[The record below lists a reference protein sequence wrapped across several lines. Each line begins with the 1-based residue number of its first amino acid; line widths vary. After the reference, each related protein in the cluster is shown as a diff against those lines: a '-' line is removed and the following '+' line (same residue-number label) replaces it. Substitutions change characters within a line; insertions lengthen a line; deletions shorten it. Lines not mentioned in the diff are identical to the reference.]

1 MNRREVL
8 GALGAASASSL
19 LWALGCGAPEQA
31 VRRAPA
37 LREDEVRGWLHD
49 AVAKLAAAGFG
60 DAHALA
66 VTRRRTLAATDVL
79 GQGVRRVRADG
90 VVVAVRDQD
99 GAFREQ
105 VTADL
110 SADGVAAAVRALAGD
125 KPRWARVDFGR
136 PVASGVAAVEP
147 SDDELLAMTQAIR
160 ARDRAL
166 TSRIVY
172 RAELVDIDDARVWSV
187 GRGRDLEQRL
197 VRVRQAATRV
207 AWNGT
212 RPVVAEAARG
222 WIGAPS
228 AHDLTREALEAATRG
243 ALALMTPAA
252 FADGEH
258 AVVLAP
264 SVVAAIVDAAVPALL
279 TTTAARRPE
288 VARRLEVGAAVAAP
302 LLSLADDPTAG
313 GAFDAYGGFYFDD
326 EGEPAAALAL
336 IDQGH
341 VVGRIADRAG
351 VAAKRATVAGRG
363 LRPGHVGAVAPAAAH
378 LVVAPGT
385 TAQQALRDDG
395 FVVEGAAAAV
405 VDPASDRVV
414 VSVARARELA
424 HGEETGR
431 VFGELEL
438 VGQLGALLAA
448 ITGVSKE
455 SESFDLR
462 DELDGRPRWRSIA
475 APWLRTRGTLR
486 ARRRPE

>member
-19 LWALGCGAPEQA
+19 LWALGCGAPEQE
-31 VRRAPA
+31 VRRATT

-49 AVAKLAAAGFG
+49 ALGKLAAAGFA
-60 DAHALA
+60 DAYALA

-79 GQGVRRVRADG
+79 GQAVRRVRADG
-90 VVVAVRDQD
+90 VVLAVRDQD

-110 SADGVAAAVRALAGD
+110 SADGIAAAVRALTGD
-125 KPRWARVDFGR
+125 KPRWARIDFGR
-136 PVASGVAAVEP
+136 PVSSGAAAREP

-160 ARDRAL
+160 TRDQAL

-172 RAELVDIDDARVWSV
+172 RAELVDIDDAHVWSV
-187 GRGRDLEQRL
+187 ARGRDLDQRL

-212 RPVVAEAARG
+212 RPIVVEAARG
-222 WIGAPS
+222 WIGAPT
-228 AHDLTREALEAATRG
+228 AHELERTVLEDTTRG

-258 AVVLAP
+258 ALVLAP
-264 SVVAAIVDAAVPALL
+264 SVVAAIVEAAVPALL
-279 TTTAARRPE
+279 TTSAARRPE
-288 VARRLEVGAAVAAP
+288 VARRLEIGAAVASP
-302 LLSLADDPTAG
+302 LLSLADDPTAA
-313 GAFDAYGGFYFDD
+313 GAFDAYGGFHFDD

-336 IDQGH
+336 VDHGH

-351 VAAKRATVAGRG
+351 VVAAGAPTAGRG
-363 LRPGHVGAVAPAAAH
+363 RRPGHVGGVEPAASH

-385 TAQQALRDDG
+385 SAQQALRDDG
-395 FVVEGAAAAV
+395 YVVEGAASAV
-405 VDPASDRVV
+405 VDAASDRVV
-414 VSVARARELA
+414 VAVSRAREVA
-424 HGEETGR
+424 RGEETGR

-438 VGQLGALLAA
+438 VGQLGALLANIA
-448 ITGVSKE
+448 GVSTE
-455 SESFDLR
+455 SESFALR
-462 DELDGRPRWRSIA
+462 DELDGRPRWRSLSV
-475 APWLRTRGTLR
+475 PWLRTRGLLR